1 MPGKKGFG
9 DTRKKSSQSPAYK
22 KQTFGEAKSPFM
34 MKGYSYPGHSPLR
47 QTKKKPTEKKIDDLA
62 DVLDL
67 IPGSEYVKKAFS
79 NVKEKIHKSDFA
91 QKYLIVDPKKTK
103 LSKVGEFVKKHTE

>member
-1 MPGKKGFG
+1 MPGKSKEGG
-9 DTRKKSSQSPAYK
+9 GLESSPIYK
-22 KQTFGEAKSPFM
+22 KQAYGTAKSPFM

-47 QTKKKPTEKKIDDLA
+47 QTNKKPTEKKIDDLA

-79 NVKEKIHKSDFA
+79 NIKEKIHKSDFA
-91 QKYLIVDPKKTK
+91 KKHLIVDPKKTK